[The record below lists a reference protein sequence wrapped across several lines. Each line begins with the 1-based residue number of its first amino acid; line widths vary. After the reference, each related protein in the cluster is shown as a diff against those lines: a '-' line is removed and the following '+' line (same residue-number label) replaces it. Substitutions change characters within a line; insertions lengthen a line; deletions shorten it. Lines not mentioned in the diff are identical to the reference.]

1 MTSSKV
7 MLITGASRGIG
18 AAISLLAAKEG
29 YKVVINYNASRDKAI
44 ALCNDISSFGGE
56 SIALKADISNSCE
69 VRDMIDEIHKEF
81 GSIDVLV
88 NNAGVSSFSLFTDIN
103 ENEWNRV
110 FDVNVKGA
118 FLVSKAVIPDMVHK
132 KQGKIINISS
142 IWGLVGSSCEVLYS
156 ATKAAIIGMT
166 KSLAK
171 ELGLS
176 GINVNCVAPGVI
188 DTDMNAML
196 SDEDIEVL
204 KKETPLS
211 RIGTPEEIAQ
221 TVLFLSSEKSNFIT
235 GQILSPN
242 GGIVI

>member
-18 AAISLLAAKEG
+18 AAIALLAAKEG

-204 KKETPLS
+204 KEETPLS